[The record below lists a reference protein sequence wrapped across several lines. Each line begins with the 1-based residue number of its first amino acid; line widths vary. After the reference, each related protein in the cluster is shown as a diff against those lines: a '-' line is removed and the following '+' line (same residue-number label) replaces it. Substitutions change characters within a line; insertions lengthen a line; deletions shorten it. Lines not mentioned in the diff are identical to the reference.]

1 MPLVMVDDKN
11 RSAEAVPCSPPLQIL
26 VIIKHLQIE
35 IVSKKRPAGRDD
47 LSSIIGLDGEYVAG
61 AFMAVEGFHMH
72 LK

>member
-1 MPLVMVDDKN
+1 MIKTVLPKQFHVV
-11 RSAEAVPCSPPLQIL
+11 RPLQIL
-26 VIIKHLQIE
+26 VIIKHLRIE